1 MGSESREKV
10 DLHIH
15 SNASDGTFSP
25 AEIVHQARALR
36 LGAIA
41 ITDHDTVDGAKA
53 AREMNPRPN
62 VEILTGIEI
71 SAESPLF
78 YQCPG
83 SFHILGYGICLDDP
97 PLNRTLAVLQEA
109 RKNRNPRIIE
119 RLQEMG
125 LAVTLQEVIASAG
138 DAQIGRPHIARVML
152 EKGFVASIDEAFDR
166 YLGAHGPAYVDK
178 YRIPCEDAIGLIRGA
193 GGIPVLAHPG
203 LLKPETD
210 VPFDRMISMLK
221 EMGIEGI
228 EVYYPEHSVS
238 RTEYYSDI
246 ARRYDLM
253 VTGGS
258 DFHGAITPDIPLG
271 GGEGFH
277 VPFIVYEQLSR
288 RCRR

>member
-1 MGSESREKV
+1 MGSENRRKI

-15 SNASDGTFSP
+15 SNASDGTLSP
-25 AEIVHQARALR
+25 VEIVHRAESLR

-41 ITDHDTVDGAKA
+41 ITDHDTVAGAKA
-53 AREMNPRPN
+53 ALETAPRSSL
-62 VEILTGIEI
+62 EILTGIEI
-71 SAESPLF
+71 SAESPPF
-78 YQCPG
+78 YRFSG
-83 SFHILGYGICLDDP
+83 SFHILGYGIRLNDS
-97 PLNRTLAVLQEA
+97 PLNRTLRVLQEA

-119 RLQEMG
+119 RLREMG
-125 LAVTLQEVIASAG
+125 LSITLQEVIASVG

-166 YLGAHGPAYVDK
+166 YLGTHGPAYVDK
-178 YRIPCEDAIGLIRGA
+178 YRIPCEDAIGLIRAA

-228 EVYYPEHSVS
+228 EVYYPEHSVFQ
-238 RTEYYSDI
+238 TEHYGGI

-253 VTGGS
+253 ITGGT
-258 DFHGAITPDIPLG
+258 DFHGTIKPEIPLG
-271 GGEGFH
+271 GGDGFH
-277 VPFIVYEQLSR
+277 VPYIVYEQLSR
-288 RCRR
+288 RWGR

>member
-1 MGSESREKV
+1 MGSESRGKV

-25 AEIVHQARALR
+25 AEIVHQAQVLR

-41 ITDHDTVDGAKA
+41 ITDHDTLDGAKA
-53 AREMNPRPN
+53 AREMIPRPS

-71 SAESPLF
+71 SAESPPF
-78 YQCPG
+78 YRCPG
-83 SFHILGYGICLDDP
+83 SFHILGYGIRLDDP
-97 PLNRTLAVLQEA
+97 PLNRTLTVLQEA

-119 RLQEMG
+119 RLREMG
-125 LAVTLQEVIASAG
+125 LPITLEEVIASVG

-152 EKGFVASIDEAFDR
+152 QKGFVASIDEAFDR
-166 YLGAHGPAYVDK
+166 YIGTHGPGYVGK
-178 YRIPCEDAIGLIRGA
+178 YRIPCEDAVGLIRGA

-203 LLKPETD
+203 LLKPDTEA
-210 VPFDRMISMLK
+210 PFDRMISMLK

-238 RTEYYSDI
+238 QTEYYSDI

-253 VTGGS
+253 ITGGS
-258 DFHGAITPDIPLG
+258 DFHGAIKPDIPLG
-271 GGEGFH
+271 GGEGFQ
-277 VPFIVYEQLSR
+277 VPFIVYEQLRR